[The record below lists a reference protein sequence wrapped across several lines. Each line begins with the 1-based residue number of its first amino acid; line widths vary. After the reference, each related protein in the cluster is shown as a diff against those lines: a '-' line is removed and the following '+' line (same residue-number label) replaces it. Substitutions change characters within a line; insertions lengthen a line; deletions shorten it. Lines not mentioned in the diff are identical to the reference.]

1 MANQDYFALLLAG
14 LDAQQSAAEI
24 NQQLN
29 SPEFKQAL
37 EQIKIDFKLDENAFA
52 GLIDAMKNG
61 FTFASKIKDELE
73 MAQGYFLSMQ
83 KPAVTKTPGF
93 SYEEDLMFK
102 EAQKIAPGMDISVV
116 SKSIDAITG
125 ATTKMKF
132 AYKDAEDAVSSFSIT
147 LDDSTG
153 AYEFI
158 PSVIKTTSAMS
169 VKLKEAEQDF
179 KKLNTTYKNLKA
191 EEFKFGPTP
200 ETTAQLAKVEDET
213 NAIYQNLQTIAR
225 QSNFLPP
232 EQIAPTLAIIEKM
245 LNRTTELRAEY
256 AKSLDISSEQKAGI
270 SALKDYKKLVDEI
283 SVLEAKQ
290 SVQGADFSMVDK
302 LALNRLK
309 EQKILLEETFA
320 PFSQLTEK
328 AREYDKLIAGQQK
341 WDIAEEE
348 IKRGVTLTSQLSK
361 EYEKLNKNTLE
372 IGKAGLKKSTEA
384 NIPALEQERAVLLK
398 NIAAY
403 EDQIR
408 LLNQSPEGLQ
418 NAQKL
423 LSQAQQIAQDELTKT
438 NNLLIAQQ
446 KIKEEAQS
454 AFMGTQGGG
463 TTAVDF
469 STMSEKISLTNTHL
483 NKFAQE
489 LYGINAAVKSATT
502 VTDDYGREL
511 VELEIV
517 QDKNADTLDIV
528 KVRLD
533 AVSQSYGVLDNYTQK
548 NISRSMAF
556 TQQIGH
562 AIKKMATWGVAARL
576 LYGST
581 RQLQQGFEFIKDLDK
596 DITQAAIV
604 TGQQR
609 SQVQY
614 LTQDYAN
621 LALAMGKTVK
631 EISQV
636 NTELLRQGLTIQ
648 ESAARLDTIIKL
660 SAAGQ
665 ISTEESLH
673 VVTAAVN
680 AMQESH
686 IKAADVMLRAS
697 NISAS
702 SVEQLGEAFTKT
714 ASSAHATG
722 MSIEETTG
730 ILATMLE
737 VTQEGPSQLGT
748 SLKTIL
754 ARFTRVNEETGE
766 FNEELNDVQ
775 SAIESVG
782 IRFLDADGQIR
793 SVYAILEDLS
803 EVWPTLTK
811 NQQAYIATTAAG
823 VRMQNRFFAVM
834 ENFDRVKTITEESGK
849 AAGTTNQAYLT
860 YLDSVEAASNRT
872 KAAMEQLW
880 INTINSDDIKMLYD
894 LGTGIIRL
902 VDNIGVLEL
911 ATMALVGAF
920 VKQTGML
927 KVLIDHYAS
936 TGVAAL
942 TFSQIMDVAAYA
954 SASAKMD
961 FTGLKGTLVGLG
973 RAASDAGGELLT
985 KFGPQ
990 LKAGLVI
997 GGISIALMV
1006 LVKAF
1011 QSYRKAQEEARKKL
1025 VEINNA
1031 FLDHKQNLT
1040 LNQTALKDMGVEY
1053 QSYVN
1058 KIKTSGLSAETALTA
1073 DEYERFTSLQSEITA
1088 ILPNAATQLDAYG
1101 NTMLDFG
1108 AAAGSATEQYEKFI
1122 EKVNQDYYYNAD
1134 ALIAQTSK
1142 DIDDLTKRIKDNQKE
1157 LAGEGQGSVPIL
1169 SESRKKQLEEEIDLL
1184 RQQEKMMQSTAIAQW
1199 IQKMEAGIAIGAE
1212 GAIKLNHVQKTLL
1225 MLPETAYAALG
1236 KTGDELEAFLTQVS
1250 GNDAFNSLDT
1260 TFTKQ
1265 SEAIDALNQ
1274 QYKDGTLTQVA
1285 YNKEFAKLVDMDI
1298 NQLISGLALT
1308 EDEIAQLE
1316 KILPVFTLLL
1326 NDSKI
1331 VMTEEE
1337 IAAENLAEALER
1349 AKTAT
1354 EFYSDVLDEYA
1365 DSQKLSQKTKFAI
1378 IDQYPE
1384 LIKYMGDEK
1393 VLIEQIK
1400 EAQLEQDRLIEE
1412 SYLNKIRMQLEND
1425 KVFYDTKRKD
1435 IMDLAKDL
1443 AKIDKKQLAAA
1454 KTVAE
1459 ARKAIEAGLLSDM
1472 SGMWGEYYRA
1482 LTSGDEA
1489 KLAALEA
1496 RLEKQAN
1503 FQTEIKKLGP
1513 YIEAMHKLDNI
1524 IKTTLKDSS
1533 EITRI
1538 GGGSKDTLAQADAYQ
1553 KYTIALEDN
1562 SNALVRNQ
1570 SLQEQED
1577 LALEERLKLMQE
1589 EIDLNNERQELL
1601 HQLNQAR
1608 RAERDTL
1615 AISLMKQ
1622 GFKIIGEGD
1631 KQRIENL
1638 EHIQGKSEK
1647 IEEQFKRFIELQTS
1661 LIPEAS
1667 DEWWQLENAIAGT
1680 TKSMQELIAEAKD
1693 AEIARRIEEANKAYE
1708 EQQDRLRALE
1718 DVQSKLVEFI
1728 RKRGEA
1734 EREELEKTQ
1743 KLEMDALEKTYNA
1756 RKQAYEDDLDEFEK
1770 LINGRIKALQDE
1782 SAAEDYAKNLQS
1794 KRDEANELQRQI
1806 DILALDTSL
1815 TAQKK
1820 VIELREQ
1827 QAAINE
1833 EIATMQQDK
1842 ERELIIDSLEAQLNE
1857 YQLQTENKINL
1868 IDEEYKAEK
1877 TALEKI
1883 QDIEKGI
1890 LEERYTDA
1898 KIYSEARQA
1907 LIDGEVRTYEG
1918 YMISIKDALREMAEE
1933 SGEIFGILGNTIE
1946 EELIQKLE
1954 DAQRAIEEITSGNL
1968 LSKPDE
1974 EAIAEEVEQEFARPP
1989 EFRDLTDAEWR
2000 RYLRNKRR
2008 WEEAFEEGRD
2018 KNTDPDML
2026 GWAAENIKIR
2036 KDYGINSDRY
2046 SYEDLVNW
2054 SGYADGGKNIRPG
2067 LAMLHGTQNDPEWI
2081 FNDDQFQETLKRSIG
2096 AALHFSLPNIDS
2108 NYTKDEIE
2116 VKIGTLVNIEGNADR
2131 TAIPLIKN
2139 ASAELAERLKI
2150 ELAKIGVER
2159 AAF

>member
-52 GLIDAMKNG
+52 GLMDAMKNG

-83 KPAVTKTPGF
+83 KPTVTKTPGF

-158 PSVIKTTSAMS
+158 PSTIKTTSAMS

-213 NAIYQNLQTIAR
+213 NAIYQNLQTIAK

-245 LNRTTELRAEY
+245 LNRTTEFRTEY
-256 AKSLDISSEQKAGI
+256 AKSLDISNEQKAGI

-489 LYGINAAVKSATT
+489 LYNANATVKSATT
-502 VTDDYGREL
+502 ITDDYGREL
-511 VELEIV
+511 VELEII
-517 QDKNADTLDIV
+517 QNKHADTLDIV

-533 AVSQSYGVLDNYTQK
+533 TVSQSYGILDNYTQK
-548 NISRSMAF
+548 NVSRSMAF
-556 TQQIGH
+556 TEQIGH
-562 AIKKMATWGVAARL
+562 AIKKMATWGIAARL
-576 LYGST
+576 LYGSM
-581 RQLQQGFEFIKDLDK
+581 RQLQEGFEFIKDIDK

-604 TGQQR
+604 TGKQR
-609 SQVQY
+609 SEVQG
-614 LTQDYAN
+614 LAQDYAE
-621 LALAMGKTVK
+621 LGLAMGKTVK
-631 EISQV
+631 EIADV

-648 ESAARLDTIIKL
+648 ESGRRLDTIIKL
-660 SAAGQ
+660 SATGQ
-665 ISTEESLH
+665 ITTEESMR
-673 VVTAAVN
+673 VVTTAVN

-686 IKAADVMLRAS
+686 IKAADVLLRAS

-722 MSIEETTG
+722 MTIEETTG

-766 FNEELNDVQ
+766 FNDELNDVQ
-775 SAIESVG
+775 NAVESVG
-782 IRFLDADGQIR
+782 VSFLDADGQIR

-803 EVWPTLTK
+803 EIWPTLTK
-811 NQQAYIATTAAG
+811 NQQAYIATTGAG

-849 AAGTTNQAYLT
+849 AAGTTEDAYMT
-860 YLDSVEAASNRT
+860 YLNSVEAASNRT
-872 KAAMEQLW
+872 QAALESFW
-880 INTINSDDIKMLYD
+880 INSIQAEHVTMFYDAITALINLVDKIGALNVAIMVGMGWFVKT
-894 LGTGIIRL
+894 TGIIKTLTQVFALFIAKL
-902 VDNIGVLEL
+902 VVARQASMAMIGP
-911 ATMALVGAF
+911 MN
-920 VKQTGML
+920 ML
-927 KVLIDHYAS
+927 G
-936 TGVAAL
+936 T
-942 TFSQIMDVAAYA
+942 
-954 SASAKMD
+954 SADKA
-961 FTGLKGTLVGLG
+961 
-973 RAASDAGGELLT
+973 AAS
-985 KFGPQ
+985 
-990 LKAGLVI
+990 V
-997 GGISIALMV
+997 
-1006 LVKAF
+1006 
-1011 QSYRKAQEEARKKL
+1011 
-1025 VEINNA
+1025 
-1031 FLDHKQNLT
+1031 
-1040 LNQTALKDMGVEY
+1040 
-1053 QSYVN
+1053 
-1058 KIKTSGLSAETALTA
+1058 
-1073 DEYERFTSLQSEITA
+1073 
-1088 ILPNAATQLDAYG
+1088 
-1101 NTMLDFG
+1101 
-1108 AAAGSATEQYEKFI
+1108 AAAGSAVMEATK
-1122 EKVNQDYYYNAD
+1122 
-1134 ALIAQTSK
+1134 AQTAGIAATKGLSTVFLK
-1142 DIDDLTKRIKDNQKE
+1142 SILPMMAAVAAIGAVTAGLMKMADNARKAREEQAKLAEEIATSNNKFVEQTKNYDLTILQLSEMGKKYQEYLSIIRSKGGSAASALGTEKYAEFIQLQEEMLNLAPGLKIYTDQYGNSVLTLGSHANFAAEAFRELYKEDAKRFAENFSKQFEENIATTEEFTKSLELLNKAKEGLEYQQSTLSGIDPVNYTDAQKKNLEEAQNLVNKAQKDFDKEYDKQTQKIKTLLAQYTLIDTQLTDIQKRYLQNPVIVQWFADFGGELSEEDFKTKIEGLLIELQESLPDNFEFNIDIGIKNLAELNQQHEDGVITGKRYTEMVSAVNKSMTDQFVAAREASKGNQAAIDTINELENAFKGSIKQIDNQGFSYSQLNSIAKNSVDRMTMLVDAQKE
-1157 LAGEGQGSVPIL
+1157 LKEQGYLSTNTLKML
-1169 SESRKKQLEEEIDLL
+1169 SEAFG
-1184 RQQEKMMQSTAIAQW
+1184 TA
-1199 IQKMEAGIAIGAE
+1199 
-1212 GAIKLNHVQKTLL
+1212 
-1225 MLPETAYAALG
+1225 
-1236 KTGDELEAFLTQVS
+1236 
-1250 GNDAFNSLDT
+1250 
-1260 TFTKQ
+1260 
-1265 SEAIDALNQ
+1265 
-1274 QYKDGTLTQVA
+1274 
-1285 YNKEFAKLVDMDI
+1285 
-1298 NQLISGLALT
+1298 
-1308 EDEIAQLE
+1308 
-1316 KILPVFTLLL
+1316 
-1326 NDSKI
+1326 
-1331 VMTEEE
+1331 E
-1337 IAAENLAEALER
+1337 IAAQLATGSLDGFLEKEKALIKSQIANTKELIRQTEARVAATLIEMTAYDAARSGYNQALEDF
-1349 AKTAT
+1349 
-1354 EFYSDVLDEYA
+1354 E
-1365 DSQKLSQKTKFAI
+1365 QKPVGGTL
-1378 IDQYPE
+1378 
-1384 LIKYMGDEK
+1384 
-1393 VLIEQIK
+1393 
-1400 EAQLEQDRLIEE
+1400 
-1412 SYLNKIRMQLEND
+1412 
-1425 KVFYDTKRKD
+1425 
-1435 IMDLAKDL
+1435 
-1443 AKIDKKQLAAA
+1443 
-1454 KTVAE
+1454 
-1459 ARKAIEAGLLSDM
+1459 GLRISKNINNQTSDM
-1472 SGMWGEYYRA
+1472 KAQIA
-1482 LTSGDEA
+1482 LLNNLLKELEGIETGD
-1489 KLAALEA
+1489 
-1496 RLEKQAN
+1496 
-1503 FQTEIKKLGP
+1503 
-1513 YIEAMHKLDNI
+1513 
-1524 IKTTLKDSS
+1524 S
-1533 EITRI
+1533 
-1538 GGGSKDTLAQADAYQ
+1538 GGGAGSKATKDTLAQADAYQ

-1562 SNALVRNQ
+1562 SNALARNQ
-1570 SLQEQED
+1570 SLQGQED

-1608 RAERDTL
+1608 RAERDTF

-1638 EHIQGKSEK
+1638 ENIQGKSEK

-1680 TKSMQELIAEAKD
+1680 TKSMQELISEAKD

-1708 EQQDRLRALE
+1708 EQQDRLAALE
-1718 DVQSKLVEFI
+1718 DIQSELVEFI
-1728 RKRGEA
+1728 RKRGEI

-1743 KLEMDALEKTYNA
+1743 KLEMDALEETYNA

-1806 DILALDTSL
+1806 DVLALDTSL

-1842 ERELIIDSLEAQLNE
+1842 ERELIIDSLEAQLDE
-1857 YQLQTENKINL
+1857 YQSQTENKINL

-1877 TALEKI
+1877 TALEKM

-1890 LEERYTDA
+1890 LEERYADA

-1907 LIDGEVRTYEG
+1907 LIDGEVQTYEG
-1918 YMISIKDALREMAEE
+1918 HMISIKDALREMAEE

-1954 DAQRAIEEITSGNL
+1954 DARRAIEEITSGNL

-1974 EAIAEEVEQEFARPP
+1974 EAITKEVEQEFSRPP
-1989 EFRDLTDAEWR
+1989 EFRDLTNAEWR

-2008 WEEAFEEGRD
+2008 WTEAFEEGRD

-2026 GWAAENIKIR
+2026 GWAAENAKIR

-2096 AALHFSLPNIDS
+2096 AALHFSLPKIDS